1 MAAKKKKDIIPD
13 GSAEE
18 RILQAARTVFLRKG
32 YAAART
38 RDIAEEAGL
47 NIALL
52 HYYFRSKEKLFEMV
66 MLETLQQFAAGMIEM
81 LNSTKTS
88 LQGKLTILADR
99 YIDLLIRQPEL
110 PLFIITEVRNNPDH
124 LISKLGIREAL
135 MQSVF
140 LQQLAAMSKQS
151 NSKAE
156 PLQLFLSVLGM
167 TIFPFVA
174 KPVVQAVFGIHDEAF
189 IQKMQERRKLIPAW
203 IETLL
208 ETS

>member
-1 MAAKKKKDIIPD
+1 MAAKNKKDIIPD

>member
-1 MAAKKKKDIIPD
+1 MAAKKKADIVAD
-13 GSAEE
+13 GSAEA
-18 RILQAARTVFLRKG
+18 RILQAARTIFLRKG

-66 MLETLQQFAAGMIEM
+66 MLETLQQFAAGMIDM

-99 YIDLLIRQPEL
+99 YIDLLIQQPEL
-110 PLFIITEVRNNPDH
+110 PLFIITEVRNNPDN
-124 LISKLGIREAL
+124 LISRLGIREAL

-140 LQQLAAMSKQS
+140 LQQFAAMAKQS
-151 NSKAE
+151 KTRAE
-156 PLQLFLSVLGM
+156 PLQLFLSILGM

-174 KPVVQAVFGIHDEAF
+174 KPVVQAVFGVPDEDF

-208 ETS
+208 EAY